1 MTLQTV
7 IKLCL
12 TLEKN
17 IPPRSNYRF
26 CRSETFKLEIKIAKT
41 RHIFRNSVINAKLM
55 KPEMLKTRQYSILR
69 FP

>member
-1 MTLQTV
+1 MALQIF

-26 CRSETFKLEIKIAKT
+26 CRPETFKLEIKIAKQD
-41 RHIFRNSVINAKLM
+41 IF
-55 KPEMLKTRQYSILR
+55 LKAA
-69 FP
+69 